1 MSITEAAESETPT
14 DDTPSRRDAA
24 ETAAYDFD
32 DSTPQFRVVIGNEER
47 PTGFLLRAE
56 DENAARRQLMVAAI
70 RLGFDRTG
78 EDLRLARVADDG
90 DGDAA

>member
-1 MSITEAAESETPT
+1 MSLTEAAECQTPT
-14 DDTPSRRDAA
+14 DDAPSRRDAA
-24 ETAAYDFD
+24 ETAAYEFD
-32 DSTPQFRVVIGNEER
+32 ASTPAFRVVVGSDER

-78 EDLRLARVADDG
+78 EDLRLARVDPDETP
-90 DGDAA
+90 DR